1 MSETSDESIGPD
13 DAGSAGSTGESDD
26 RETPEVG
33 LIADEELPE
42 DLQPTDDN
50 PLAKDPGDEKESD
63 DAAETGKVGGMPDMG
78 APGGVG
84 GPGAPA

>member
-42 DLQPTDDN
+42 TKRN
-50 PLAKDPGDEKESD
+50 
-63 DAAETGKVGGMPDMG
+63 AAPKR
-78 APGGVG
+78 APQT
-84 GPGAPA
+84 PATQIPQEP

>member
-1 MSETSDESIGPD
+1 MSETSNESTGPD
-13 DAGSAGSTGESDD
+13 DAGSTGSTGESDD

-50 PLAKDPGDEKESD
+50 PLAQDPAEGSPERNPLNDPEES
-63 DAAETGKVGGMPDMG
+63 
-78 APGGVG
+78 
-84 GPGAPA
+84 